1 MNESGTHSEK
11 VLRRMPIGQH
21 IIWMLTAISLAWYAW
36 SNHKVLKEYRRVR
49 DNFHM
54 TDAEMADFAE
64 HHQEYFDAMKR
75 QDEMAAVIALAALV
89 KLDGGDIEKAKSRL
103 QTAISIYYRGHRDDR
118 DSNVLR
124 HITAFA
130 ATNAALSNAIY
141 RKLE

>member
-1 MNESGTHSEK
+1 MNDSGTHSEK

-21 IIWMLTAISLAWYAW
+21 IIWLLTAISLAWYAW

-64 HHQEYFDAMKR
+64 HHQEFFVAMKR

-103 QTAISIYYRGHRDDR
+103 QTAISIYKG
-118 DSNVLR
+118 V
-124 HITAFA
+124 
-130 ATNAALSNAIY
+130 
-141 RKLE
+141 KP

>member
-1 MNESGTHSEK
+1 MKRIIAFSVCVLLGVGIGWYFGFTRPATRNQRKLLSEY
-11 VLRRMPIGQH
+11 QF
-21 IIWMLTAISLAWYAW
+21 
-36 SNHKVLKEYRRVR
+36 VR

-54 TDAEMADFAE
+54 TDKEMADFGE
-64 HHQEYFDAMKR
+64 HRAEYFAAMKR

-89 KLDGGDIEKAKSRL
+89 KLEQGDMEKTKSRL
-103 QTAISIYYRGHRDDR
+103 QTAISIYYRGHRQDG

-124 HITAFA
+124 HITTFA